1 MMVDD
6 THPPLPPTTQQ
17 LQLNLSFITNDSL
30 GELSLSQECPG
41 NCTEQVEDE
50 APYYYQ

>member
-6 THPPLPPTTQQ
+6 TLPPLPPTTQQ
-17 LQLNLSFITNDSL
+17 QLNLSFIANDSL
-30 GELSLSQECPG
+30 GEPSLSEECLA